1 MLSLIEDLKTDTLN
15 LKYYSLL
22 RKEKTLLMD
31 SLAGMLLME
40 DRTENGNQIYF
51 FARQVFNG
59 GPFTY
64 SDGTMQQLKNA
75 GNLRLISKRN
85 LVNELL
91 KYEKKVKELEAWDEN
106 ESRTKSTFREMGGL
120 VFDSNEMNTTMD
132 SNMQFVMPVTNPQL
146 VASDFAT
153 LNQMAFQVH
162 YLSKMTQGNSLRADA
177 LRSEAIGLLKLI
189 QTEYNLN

>member
-1 MLSLIEDLKTDTLN
+1 
-15 LKYYSLL
+15 
-22 RKEKTLLMD
+22 
-31 SLAGMLLME
+31 
-40 DRTENGNQIYF
+40 
-51 FARQVFNG
+51 
-59 GPFTY
+59 
-64 SDGTMQQLKNA
+64 
-75 GNLRLISKRN
+75 
-85 LVNELL
+85 
-91 KYEKKVKELEAWDEN
+91 
-106 ESRTKSTFREMGGL
+106 MGGL